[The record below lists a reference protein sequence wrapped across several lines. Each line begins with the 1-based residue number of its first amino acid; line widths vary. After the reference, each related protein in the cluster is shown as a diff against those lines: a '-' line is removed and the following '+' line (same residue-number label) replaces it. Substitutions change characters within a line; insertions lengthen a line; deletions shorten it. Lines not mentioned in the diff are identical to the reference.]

1 MKNTERKSAR
11 RYDTPGRSRLFT
23 DKVYSGKCDDREKL
37 MKEVF
42 STERDYFY
50 PPKSEYNIY
59 FGELHGHTLLS
70 DGRPTLDDY
79 FVNIRDNAKLDFA
92 AISDHDH
99 GGIGKPELFGEPW
112 EFTKSKVK
120 QYYEPHKFTTILAY
134 ERDSYPWYNNM
145 VVYYNSHDADMLPHS
160 INGELTRKELEDMLK
175 RDDVLFAP
183 HDTYHL
189 EAGADLVSIDKSLL
203 PPLFEMYSRGDSA
216 EYFDNPWNVRDIM
229 CEGGFFQDALKR
241 GARMGVIAASDD
253 HGCRNGLLRE
263 NEDYYPGI
271 SMYPGIT
278 GVLAKENTLEGIFEA
293 LKARRCYGF
302 MGSKRVY
309 IDFRI
314 NGHYMGEEFSCDG
327 DRSVYFKIES
337 EVKVKKV
344 TVVKNCRDYMIIK
357 RPEQLFFDYK
367 AENETDTYYLRVELS
382 DGRLAWTS
390 PVFVT
395 KE

>member
-1 MKNTERKSAR
+1 MKNTERKQAR
-11 RYDTPGRSRLFT
+11 RFDTPNRSRAFT
-23 DKVYSGKCDDREKL
+23 DKVYSGPCDNREDLIKRT
-37 MKEVF
+37 F
-42 STERDYFY
+42 ASERDFY

-59 FGELHGHTLLS
+59 FGELHGHTNLS
-70 DGRPTLDDY
+70 DGRPSVDEY

-92 AISDHDH
+92 ALSDHDH
-99 GGIGKPELFGEPW
+99 GGIGKEELFGESW
-112 EFTKSKVK
+112 NIIKRKVK
-120 QYYEPHKFTTILAY
+120 EYYEPHKFTTILAY

-145 VVYYNSHDADMLPHS
+145 VVYYNSHDGEILPHS
-160 INGELTRKELEDMLK
+160 IDGELTRKELEDMLK
-175 RDDVLFAP
+175 RQDILFAP

-189 EAGADLVSIDKSLL
+189 EAGADFLSIDKSLL
-203 PPLFEMYSRGDSA
+203 PPLFEMCSRGDSA
-216 EYFDNPWNVRDIM
+216 EYFDNPWNDRAIM

-241 GARMGVIAASDD
+241 GAKPGVIAASDD
-253 HGCRNGLLRE
+253 HGCKNGLERE
-263 NEDYYPGI
+263 ELEGFERYPG
-271 SMYPGIT
+271 MT
-278 GVLAKENTLEGIFEA
+278 AVLAKENTLEGIFEA

-337 EVKVKKV
+337 ETPVKRV

>member
-11 RYDTPGRSRLFT
+11 RYDTPGRCRSFT
-23 DKVYSGKCDDREKL
+23 DKVYSGECEDKQELRKSVYATEK
-37 MKEVF
+37 E
-42 STERDYFY
+42 FY

-59 FGELHGHTLLS
+59 FGELHGHTCLS
-70 DGRPTLDDY
+70 DGMPGADEY
-79 FVNIRDNAKLDFA
+79 FLNIRDNAKLDFA
-92 AISDHDH
+92 ALSDHDH
-99 GGIGKPELFGEPW
+99 GGIGKAEIFGEKW
-112 EFTKSKVK
+112 EIIKGKVK
-120 QYYEPHKFTTILAY
+120 EYYEPHKFTTLLAY

-145 VVYYNSHDADMLPHS
+145 VVYYDSHEGEILPHS

-175 RDDVLFAP
+175 RQDILFAP

-189 EAGADLVSIDKSLL
+189 EAGADFFAIDKELF
-203 PPLFEMYSRGDSA
+203 PPLFEIYSRGDST
-216 EYFDNPWNVRDIM
+216 EYFDNPWNERDIM
-229 CEGGFFQDALKR
+229 CEGGFFQDALKM
-241 GARMGVIAASDD
+241 GAKPGVIAASDD
-253 HGCRNGLLRE
+253 HFCKNGHVIE
-263 NEDYYPGI
+263 EWGGVSQYPG
-271 SMYPGIT
+271 MT
-278 GVLAKENTLEGIFEA
+278 AVLAKENTLEGIFEA

-314 NGHYMGEEFSCDG
+314 NGHYMGKEFACDG

-337 EVKVKKV
+337 ETPVKRV

-367 AENETDTYYLRVELS
+367 AENDTDSYYLRVELA